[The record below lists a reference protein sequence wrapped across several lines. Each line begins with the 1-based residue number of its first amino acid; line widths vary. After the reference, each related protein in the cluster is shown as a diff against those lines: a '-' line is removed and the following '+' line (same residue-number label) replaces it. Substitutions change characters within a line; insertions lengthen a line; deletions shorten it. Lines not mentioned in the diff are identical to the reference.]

1 MNKNTILNWALIV
14 AAVAFAV
21 AGIKYYNKSK
31 TVRSHQVLV
40 NQFNNLRTSEQIMQG
55 LLAETM
61 GYAKTNAAIR
71 PVLDTIVAKAP
82 AQPTNP
88 ATRPAAK

>member
-40 NQFNNLRTSEQIMQG
+40 SQFNNLRTSEQIMQG

-61 GYAKTNAAIR
+61 AYAKTNAAIR
-71 PVLDTIVAKAP
+71 PVLETIVAKAP
-82 AQPTNP
+82 AQPAP
-88 ATRPAAK
+88 AKPAAR

>member
-40 NQFNNLRTSEQIMQG
+40 NQFNNLRNSEQLMQG
-55 LLAETM
+55 LVAETM
-61 GYAKTNAAIR
+61 GYAKTNPAIK
-71 PVLDTIVAKAP
+71 PVLDTILTKTP
-82 AQPTNP
+82 AQPAP
-88 ATRPAAK
+88 AKPAAK

>member
-14 AAVAFAV
+14 AAVAFVV

-40 NQFNNLRTSEQIMQG
+40 SQFNNLRTSEQIMQG

-61 GYAKTNAAIR
+61 NYAKTNPAIKPTLDAILAKPAAQ
-71 PVLDTIVAKAP
+71 PAP
-82 AQPTNP
+82 AK
-88 ATRPAAK
+88 PAAK

>member
-40 NQFNNLRTSEQIMQG
+40 NQFNNLRTSEQLMQG

-61 GYAKTNAAIR
+61 SYSKNNPAIK
-71 PVLDTIVAKAP
+71 PVLDSIIKPSGQPAAPTTPAP
-82 AQPTNP
+82 A
-88 ATRPAAK
+88 R